1 MHEAWQEIL
10 YAVEDRVATI
20 TLNRPDR
27 LNAYTQ
33 SMGGGTALSA
43 WRTPMPTTMCG
54 PLS

>member
-33 SMGGGTALSA
+33 SMGEELRSAL
-43 WRTPMPTTMCG
+43 RTPMPTTMCG
-54 PLS
+54 PSS